1 MFGWLT
7 DLRDFRS
14 ANSSGPSAAR
24 RGRSFETGIGE
35 PTRTGTS
42 NWSSDHATGHAGHAV
57 TPVTVPQPTEVTEV
71 TEVEAKQVTEV
82 EAASNS
88 FSTDRGNE
96 GNKGN
101 TEFDATGAASRGSAD
116 FLPRTLEELQVDGEG
131 EIGTEP
137 VPAPTA
143 PLPDGRADES
153 PSVKKA
159 MLLLPEGAIS
169 PKANIEPEAGTG
181 ATGSASP
188 KSPVSPTPSNTS
200 NRPSSAAPSGLELS
214 SLDLDEDF
222 VNLR

>member
-1 MFGWLT
+1 MRPVT
-7 DLRDFRS
+7 
-14 ANSSGPSAAR
+14 P
-24 RGRSFETGIGE
+24 
-35 PTRTGTS
+35 
-42 NWSSDHATGHAGHAV
+42 V

-88 FSTDRGNE
+88 FSTDRGNEGNE

-137 VPAPTA
+137 TEPPTAPTA

-214 SLDLDEDF
+214 SLDDRKSTLI
-222 VNLR
+222 LA